1 MSLNPHSHYPV
12 AQRLFLIIVGL
23 WVGSLLTVAYLVAP
37 AIFINLQDRQVA
49 GMIAGAIFRVESY
62 LSVLICVGLLVF
74 ANVLVNRKLNHYRL
88 IRWIL
93 LVMLVCSALAS
104 FALIPYMDALREE
117 AFLQGMSVM
126 ASPSATLFGR
136 LHGISSGLFLIQ
148 SLLGLFLIWRLS
160 SLTVPAQVRAD

>member
-1 MSLNPHSHYPV
+1 MSLNLPSHYPI
-12 AQRLFLIIVGL
+12 AQRFFLIVAGL

-37 AIFINLQDRQVA
+37 TIFASLQDRQVA
-49 GMIAGAIFRVESY
+49 GMIAGAIFRVEAY
-62 LSVLICVGLLVF
+62 VSVVACVGLLVL
-74 ANVLVNRKLNHYRL
+74 ANLLVNRKLDQYRM

-93 LVMLVCSALAS
+93 LAMLVCSALAS

-148 SLLGLFLIWRLS
+148 SLLGLYLIWRLS
-160 SLTVPAQVRAD
+160 SLTVAAQARPD